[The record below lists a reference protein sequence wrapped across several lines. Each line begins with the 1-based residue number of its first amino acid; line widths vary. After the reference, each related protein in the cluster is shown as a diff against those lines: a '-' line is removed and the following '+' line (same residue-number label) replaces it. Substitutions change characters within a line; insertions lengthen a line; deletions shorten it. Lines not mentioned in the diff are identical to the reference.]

1 MNNTHPSH
9 TQFFQKPVFA
19 ALGML
24 SNLGSNGNDIQIKE
38 NWHGYKV
45 TYLSTTGE
53 ISGPMYLATILVFEL
68 KRKSVTAES
77 KIQNQFVLDL
87 PLELMD
93 NMTIWF
99 VVEGLILNVTDPYY
113 VWKRHGSPEYPNA
126 YLRHLLRKVQ
136 GPMLLQHGRSQNRS
150 SLEISLGSLSFSNS
164 SVILVRA
171 CSEENYRPKYVFN
184 LRLRRI
190 NENETLIIWSDHF
203 SKNKCILTYQVYFRR
218 EHLVASWKKISKNVH
233 VPFMNFQHK
242 FRKSRKRQ
250 HKNCYKIRS
259 IDITG
264 KKSPFSNIK
273 CEK

>member
-1 MNNTHPSH
+1 MNNTNPSH

-38 NWHGYKV
+38 NWQGYKV

-53 ISGPMYLATILVFEL
+53 INGPMYLATILVFEL
-68 KRKSVTAES
+68 KNTTAKAKS
-77 KIQNQFVLDL
+77 KDLVLKL
-87 PLELMD
+87 PFELKG
-93 NMTIWF
+93 NMSVWY
-99 VVEGLILNVTDPYY
+99 VVEGLILNVTDPYF
-113 VWKRHGSPEYPNA
+113 VWKRHGSPMYPNA

-136 GPMLLQHGRSQNRS
+136 GPKLLQHGRSQNRT
-150 SLEISLGSLSFSNS
+150 SLEISLESIAFSNS

-171 CSEENYRPKYVFN
+171 CSEINYHPQYIYN

-190 NENETLIIWSDHF
+190 NENETLIIWSENF
-203 SKNKCILTYQVYFRR
+203 AKNRCILTYQVYFCQKHSI
-218 EHLVASWKKISKNVH
+218 EGWKKITRNIH
-233 VPFMNFQHK
+233 VPFMHFQHP
-242 FRKSRKRQ
+242 FRSPSKP
-250 HKNCYKIRS
+250 HKGCYKIRS

-273 CEK
+273 CEN